1 MMFNSNERFQCQ
13 TIMQKIPKVRQLQTV
28 KVTDMTDDKT
38 TSYLN
43 NNNKYKNNI
52 IKQYVSLM
60 ALKTVLKIV

>member
-1 MMFNSNERFQCQ
+1 MFYSNERFQCQ
-13 TIMQKIPKVRQLQTV
+13 TIMKKIPKVRQLQTV

-43 NNNKYKNNI
+43 YNNNKNNI

-60 ALKTVLKIV
+60 ALRTVLKIV

>member
-1 MMFNSNERFQCQ
+1 MFYSIERFQCQ
-13 TIMQKIPKVRQLQTV
+13 TIMQKIPNVRQLQTV

-43 NNNKYKNNI
+43 NNNKNNI

>member
-13 TIMQKIPKVRQLQTV
+13 TIMQNIPKVRQLQTV

-43 NNNKYKNNI
+43 NNNKNNI

>member
-43 NNNKYKNNI
+43 YNNNKNNI

-60 ALKTVLKIV
+60 ALRTVLKIV

>member
-1 MMFNSNERFQCQ
+1 MFYSIERFQCQ

-43 NNNKYKNNI
+43 NNNKNNI

>member
-43 NNNKYKNNI
+43 NNNNKNNI

>member
-1 MMFNSNERFQCQ
+1 
-13 TIMQKIPKVRQLQTV
+13 MQKIPKVRQLQTV

-43 NNNKYKNNI
+43 NNNNNKNNI

>member
-43 NNNKYKNNI
+43 NNNKNNI
-52 IKQYVSLM
+52 IKQYISLM

>member
-43 NNNKYKNNI
+43 NNNKNNI

>member
-43 NNNKYKNNI
+43 NNNKNNI

-60 ALKTVLKIV
+60 ALRTVLKIV

>member
-43 NNNKYKNNI
+43 NNKNNI